1 MFNMVCKGKLINKA
15 LYTTLMVVITLQ
27 LLSTLERQVF
37 DFLGYMWAPIIAN
50 TVQIICCILGIF
62 GTYQM
67 KAQFVVV
74 YSTWSLMW
82 LGWNIFVIC
91 LYLEVGV
98 LNRNRDLFILTIG
111 TKNKSWWL
119 EHGIGC
125 KITNDTWM
133 SENPVKTSRLIPPEE
148 AVEGCLLD
156 YYYVEVIHAGVQCLL
171 ALIGFTSSCVS
182 ISAFKE
188 EEESCLAK
196 IPSYIRAHTSSAN
209 DELEFVKMYSN
220 SSPSRRRYQSND
232 NMTLSYDN
240 PATEFPTLDRPPS
253 YETSMR
259 ESTTVNDHY
268 GADRRSVRSVR
279 SVRSKASNK
288 SKTKNER
295 REELPW
301 VQITPSANSIDQP
314 FRHYP

>member
-1 MFNMVCKGKLINKA
+1 MFSMVCKGKLINKA

-125 KITNDTWM
+125 KITNNTWM
-133 SENPVKTSRLIPPEE
+133 SENPVRTSRLIPPEE

-182 ISAFKE
+182 ISAFNE
-188 EEESCLAK
+188 EEESSK

-259 ESTTVNDHY
+259 ESTTVSDHY
-268 GADRRSVRSVR
+268 GPDRRSVRSAR

>member
-1 MFNMVCKGKLINKA
+1 MFKMACKGKLINKA
-15 LYTTLMVVITLQ
+15 LYTTLMVVICLQ

-133 SENPVKTSRLIPPEE
+133 SDNPVKTSRLIPPEE

-182 ISAFKE
+182 ISAFNE
-188 EEESCLAK
+188 EEES
-196 IPSYIRAHTSSAN
+196 SSSAN

-232 NMTLSYDN
+232 NVTLSYDN
-240 PATEFPTLDRPPS
+240 HGSEFPTLDRPPS

-259 ESTTVNDHY
+259 ESTVVNDIY
-268 GADRRSVRSVR
+268 GADRRSVRSLR

-288 SKTKNER
+288 SKTKSER

-301 VQITPSANSIDQP
+301 VQITPSSSNVDQP

>member
-188 EEESCLAK
+188 EEESSAK
-196 IPSYIRAHTSSAN
+196 DRSGKPSSSAN

>member
-188 EEESCLAK
+188 EEESLDF
-196 IPSYIRAHTSSAN
+196 IGGFDSVYSYHQRVKPI
-209 DELEFVKMYSN
+209 FV
-220 SSPSRRRYQSND
+220 
-232 NMTLSYDN
+232 
-240 PATEFPTLDRPPS
+240 
-253 YETSMR
+253 
-259 ESTTVNDHY
+259 
-268 GADRRSVRSVR
+268 
-279 SVRSKASNK
+279 
-288 SKTKNER
+288 
-295 REELPW
+295 
-301 VQITPSANSIDQP
+301 
-314 FRHYP
+314 

>member
-188 EEESCLAK
+188 EEESCKYLAYSSTYTR
-196 IPSYIRAHTSSAN
+196 PGTMGRSYSA
-209 DELEFVKMYSN
+209 
-220 SSPSRRRYQSND
+220 QS
-232 NMTLSYDN
+232 Y
-240 PATEFPTLDRPPS
+240 PTLYVRDSWCLPTYVSLSEGLDRSRSTQATPRMSQTSQLLIEPS
-253 YETSMR
+253 DSE
-259 ESTTVNDHY
+259 V
-268 GADRRSVRSVR
+268 
-279 SVRSKASNK
+279 
-288 SKTKNER
+288 
-295 REELPW
+295 
-301 VQITPSANSIDQP
+301 
-314 FRHYP
+314 

>member
-1 MFNMVCKGKLINKA
+1 
-15 LYTTLMVVITLQ
+15 
-27 LLSTLERQVF
+27 
-37 DFLGYMWAPIIAN
+37 
-50 TVQIICCILGIF
+50 
-62 GTYQM
+62 
-67 KAQFVVV
+67 
-74 YSTWSLMW
+74 
-82 LGWNIFVIC
+82 
-91 LYLEVGV
+91 
-98 LNRNRDLFILTIG
+98 
-111 TKNKSWWL
+111 
-119 EHGIGC
+119 
-125 KITNDTWM
+125 
-133 SENPVKTSRLIPPEE
+133 
-148 AVEGCLLD
+148 
-156 YYYVEVIHAGVQCLL
+156 
-171 ALIGFTSSCVS
+171 
-182 ISAFKE
+182 
-188 EEESCLAK
+188 
-196 IPSYIRAHTSSAN
+196 
-209 DELEFVKMYSN
+209 MYSN

-314 FRHYP
+314 FRHYPQQQRPIQILFNIGIAFCFLMQQILYQLNSIMCL